1 MAIKTEIDKQIE
13 KIQKE
18 NRSIRKKIDAMP
30 DLPKHSM
37 ASASLQDMEAQIL
50 ALEKE
55 QKNEARL
62 ARKQENLAKS
72 VLAQSASKIKHDDR
86 ILSDLNLIEDTI
98 ESMIKNI
105 KILNTLKSKSNPEII
120 IPETREDCISE
131 VKEMVFADLKDNKNF
146 NHDQLPDWSQF
157 ETVEA
162 VLEYIK
168 NRRAKLAE
176 DLQKVVDELKSN
188 DKDWY
193 LKRGFTGLKLHCI
206 KSNYVIDEYV
216 KGKKFPAKKSKKAK
230 AI

>member
-105 KILNTLKSKSNPEII
+105 KILNTLKSKSNP
-120 IPETREDCISE
+120 DE
-131 VKEMVFADLKDNKNF
+131 V
-146 NHDQLPDWSQF
+146 
-157 ETVEA
+157 
-162 VLEYIK
+162 
-168 NRRAKLAE
+168 RASRT
-176 DLQKVVDELKSN
+176 DELA
-188 DKDWY
+188 
-193 LKRGFTGLKLHCI
+193 
-206 KSNYVIDEYV
+206 VEME
-216 KGKKFPAKKSKKAK
+216 
-230 AI
+230 